1 MKKIICRI
9 KGGLGNQIFCY
20 AAARRLALTSNAELV
35 IDDVSGFIRD
45 WEFRRQYA
53 LDHFHIPCRKATPK
67 ERLEPFSRYR
77 RQLAKL
83 IARRQPFF
91 QRRYIEQEGD
101 DFDVRLLNLKP
112 QGQVYLDGLWQ
123 NEGYFKDVEQ
133 TIRDDLRIIPPTD
146 VLNQRMAKEIRNSN
160 AVALHVR
167 WFDAPGS
174 AAINNISSGY
184 YQRAIALMQ
193 EKIDSPRYFL
203 FSDDP
208 ESARAKLGLDKVC
221 VTLVGHNKGDENA
234 YADLWLMSLCKHYIT
249 ANSTFSWWGAWLGS
263 SVEKFVICPD
273 VEIREDYSAPFN
285 LSGEQPMGWMKL

>member
-1 MKKIICRI
+1 MKIITRI
-9 KGGLGNQIFCY
+9 KGGLGNQLFCY
-20 AAARRLALTSNAELV
+20 AAARRLALTNNAELI
-35 IDDVSGFIRD
+35 IDDVSGFVRD
-45 WEFRRQYA
+45 HEYQRQYS
-53 LDHFHIPCRKATPK
+53 LDHFHIPCRKALPK
-67 ERLEPFSRYR
+67 ERLEPLSRYR

-123 NEGYFKDVEQ
+123 NEGYFNDVEQ

-146 VLNQRMAKEIRNSN
+146 VLNQSMAEEIRNSN

-208 ESARAKLGLDKVC
+208 ESARTKLALDKER
-221 VTLVGHNKGDENA
+221 VTLVLHNKKDENA
-234 YADLWLMSLCKHYIT
+234 VADLWLMTMCQHFIT
-249 ANSTFSWWGAWLGS
+249 ANSTFSWWGAWLGGGK
-263 SVEKFVICPD
+263 EKIVVCPD
-273 VEIREDYSAPFN
+273 LEIREDKTAPWS
-285 LSGEQPMGWMKL
+285 LSGQMPSGWLKL